1 MTKPAGNGPSRLNV
15 RRQRMDQHRFLLV
28 LIVVIG
34 PLKVK
39 IILKRR

>member
-1 MTKPAGNGPSRLNV
+1 MHH
-15 RRQRMDQHRFLLV
+15 HRFLLV

-39 IILKRR
+39 IIVKRQIIVKRR